1 MVIRTA
7 MIIRRHLRHTT
18 PQERARAQQLLRNQV
33 AGPLSSMPV
42 NRRLSPILRHLRP
55 GKLVRDIDSMFGR
68 GPQRAHR

>member
-42 NRRLSPILRHLRP
+42 NRRSYPPSSGI
-55 GKLVRDIDSMFGR
+55 
-68 GPQRAHR
+68 